1 MGKYSNQKR
10 SERPSV
16 DLWLSQVR
24 EMDKRG
30 IEVKSRPFPET
41 DKRQVDE
48 VCDLNR
54 LRTRASLL
62 VHHEPL
68 DLPGAH
74 QCQRCGETLPAD
86 PAKAGARLKRRVYL
100 SSGAQIGFYICR
112 ACFE

>member
-1 MGKYSNQKR
+1 MAKYSNQKR

-30 IEVKSRPFPET
+30 LEVKSRAFPES

-48 VCDLNR
+48 VRDLDR

-62 VHHEPL
+62 VHHEPNQ
-68 DLPGAH
+68 LPGSR
-74 QCQRCGETLPAD
+74 QCQRCGSPLPAS
-86 PAKAGARLKRRVYL
+86 PEEHGARLKRRVYL
-100 SSGAQIGFYICR
+100 SSGRQIGFYICR